1 MPFYDYSTMMPSLDL
16 ALLGTFPVQHSSH
29 TLTEFYSN
37 GVRALLAYLAVEA
50 DRPHER
56 TLIGELLWPD
66 EPTAKGL
73 LNLRQAIYRLDQAL
87 IPAALPVP
95 FTQTTR
101 QTVQLNPALDL
112 NLDVRQFIRLIAVAR
127 THRHRRLTV
136 CGPCLAAL
144 REAVALYRGDFLAGF
159 SASAP
164 FDEWQ
169 AVWRARLRAQTIW
182 ALDTLVLHHEQR
194 GEWDAACAQLRHWL
208 ELEPWC
214 EEAHRRLMVA
224 LVSAGQRSAALAQYE
239 ICRRILARELDTT
252 PDPTTTNLVA
262 RLRVSTPATWFAPPY
277 AVPTVETPLMGRTA
291 ALAALAAQLA
301 SPVGRLLTLTG
312 PGGSG
317 KTRLALAAAA
327 AERGTFTDGI
337 FFVSLVPVDDADGLV
352 AAIAEGLH
360 LPMTAEHCVTVSTL
374 STHLKAREVL
384 LVLDNFE
391 PLLAYAPL
399 LGTLR
404 DAAPNLRILVT
415 SRVPLHL
422 LDEEVLRVGGLE
434 PATSTDADDPAIRLF
449 VQAARRVAPDFT
461 PTDADLVT
469 ISMISQAL
477 DRLPLTLKL
486 AAGLVDHLDPAAILA
501 LVWTDPDALE
511 SDLRDLPERHRSIR
525 NLFASSWRLLPDKQQ
540 QILAY
545 CALFAASFSRAA
557 VVVVAMG
564 GTPGNAMRDR
574 MVGRSLAALSDHA
587 LLQRVGPDRYAL
599 HPLVRQFASEY
610 YACLPTAEQA
620 ASRARH
626 RAYFLGLMAQHAD
639 AIVGPTGQA
648 VVELLRIELAD
659 IHLAW
664 HNASLDNDLA
674 LMGAATHGLLDLLR
688 IGELHA
694 VGSFTF
700 TAAITR
706 LRSTLTNDH
715 DASPLARHTLVQ
727 LLIAHAEM
735 CFIQGD
741 HATVMTEAQAAAE
754 LAHALGNPELEGEA
768 QFAWGKGLRRQGAIQ
783 AAQAQFAHGARLIRA
798 CQDSP
803 ALRRLRSDLHR
814 YMGLGAWSFGHFAS
828 THAHYHAS
836 LRLAQSID
844 YRYGEGNIRYGL
856 SLVANMQGDYSEAL
870 EHSTVALA
878 IFRASGNRTGE
889 ESVLITLGLARMYRG
904 EDTAAQS
911 AFAAH
916 GRVYEFTG
924 DRQIEVINTIL
935 SGAVSLRLGDYAAA
949 RTTLANG
956 LATGQA
962 LDYRWGNSIGLTFIG
977 LLRHLTGDQHGA
989 VAACREAL
997 AITEQSGDIV
1007 IGSHALT
1014 HLGHALAA
1022 LGNITEA
1029 TACYERAVAIR
1040 RAVSQVHL
1048 VPEPLA
1054 GLIELALARGDL
1066 PTALAHSETILATYA
1081 QTHLAGPEEP
1091 SRIILA
1097 CYRSLLLAE
1106 DTRAG
1111 ALIIQAAQQLRE
1123 RAARLTNP
1131 DQQATLCEAVAAN
1144 HTLLALAD
1152 AAMAA
1157 GSDRNPALDK
1167 VQTSVIPA

>member
-1 MPFYDYSTMMPSLDL
+1 MFQIADFRLQMCRNMTPSLDL
-16 ALLGTFPVQHSSH
+16 ALLGTFHVQSASQ
-29 TLTEFYSN
+29 TLREFYSN
-37 GVRALLAYLAVEA
+37 GVRALLAYLAVEG

-56 TLIGELLWPD
+56 KLLGDLLWPD

-73 LNLRQAIYRLDQAL
+73 LNLRQALYRLDQAL

-112 NLDVRQFIRLIAVAR
+112 NLDVRQFIRLVTTAR
-127 THRHRRLTV
+127 THRHRRLSV
-136 CGPCLAAL
+136 CRPCLAAL
-144 REAVALYRGDFLAGF
+144 REAIALYRGDFLAGF
-159 SASAP
+159 NASAP
-164 FDEWQ
+164 FDAWQ
-169 AVWRARLRAQTIW
+169 AVWSARLRAQTIW
-182 ALDTLVLHHEQR
+182 ALDMLVFHHEQR
-194 GEWDAACAQLRHWL
+194 GEWDEACTRLRHWL

-224 LVSAGQRSAALAQYE
+224 LASAGQRSAALAQYE
-239 ICRRILARELDTT
+239 ICRRIVARDLDAIPEPNTTALA
-252 PDPTTTNLVA
+252 A
-262 RLRVSTPATWFAPPY
+262 RLRVSNPATWFAPPY
-277 AVPTVETPLMGRTA
+277 VVPIVETPLMGRTA
-291 ALAALAAQLA
+291 ALANIAAQLTA
-301 SPVGRLLTLTG
+301 PVGRLLTLVG

-477 DRLPLTLKL
+477 DRLPLALKL

-741 HATVMTEAQAAAE
+741 YATVMTEAQAAAE

-768 QFAWGKGLRRQGAIQ
+768 QFAWGKGLRRQGAMQ
-783 AAQAQFAHGARLIRA
+783 AAQARFAHGARLIRA
-798 CQDSP
+798 CPDSP

-814 YMGLGAWSFGHFAS
+814 YMGLGEWSFGHFAA

-836 LRLAQSID
+836 LRLAQSIA
-844 YRYGEGNIRYGL
+844 YRYGEGNIHYGL
-856 SLVANMQGDYSEAL
+856 SLVANMQGAYGESL
-870 EHSTVALA
+870 EHSTAALA
-878 IFRASGNRTGE
+878 IFRASGNRAGE
-889 ESVLITLGLARMYRG
+889 GSVLISLGLAHMYRG
-904 EDTAAQS
+904 EYTAAQS

-916 GRVYEFTG
+916 ERVYEFTG
-924 DRQIEVINTIL
+924 DRQIEVVNLIL
-935 SGAVSLRLGDYAAA
+935 SGTVLLRLGDYAAA

-956 LATGQA
+956 LTAGRA

-989 VAACREAL
+989 VVACREAL
-997 AITEQSGDIV
+997 AITEQSSDMV
-1007 IGSHALT
+1007 IGSYTLT

-1022 LGNITEA
+1022 LGDVTEA

-1040 RAVSQVHL
+1040 RVVSQVHL
-1048 VPEPLA
+1048 IPEPLA

-1081 QTHLAGPEEP
+1081 LTHLAGTEEP

-1106 DTRAG
+1106 DTRARP
-1111 ALIIQAAQQLRE
+1111 LLLQAAQQLRE

-1131 DQQATLCEAVAAN
+1131 DQEATFYEDVAAN
-1144 HTLLALAD
+1144 RMLLS
-1152 AAMAA
+1152 MAE
-1157 GSDRNPALDK
+1157 GLGY
-1167 VQTSVIPA
+1167 

>member
-1 MPFYDYSTMMPSLDL
+1 MCRNMTLSLDI
-16 ALLGTFPVQHSSH
+16 ALLGTFHVQHSNH
-29 TLTEFYSN
+29 TLSEFYSN
-37 GVRALLAYLAVEA
+37 GVRALLAYLAVEG

-56 TLIGELLWPD
+56 KLLGDMLWPD
-66 EPTAKGL
+66 KPTAKGL
-73 LNLRQAIYRLDQAL
+73 LNLRQALYRLDQSL

-101 QTVQLNPALDL
+101 QTIQLNPALDL
-112 NLDVRQFIRLIAVAR
+112 NLDVRQFIRLVTTAR

-136 CGPCLAAL
+136 CGSCLAAM

-169 AVWRARLRAQTIW
+169 AMWSARLRTQMIW
-182 ALDTLVLHHEQR
+182 ALDTLVIHHEQR
-194 GEWDAACAQLRHWL
+194 GEWDEACVRLRHWL

-224 LVSAGQRSAALAQYE
+224 LASAGLRSAALTQYE
-239 ICRRILARELDTT
+239 ICRRILARDFNTT
-252 PDPTTTNLVA
+252 PDPTTISLVA
-262 RLRVSTPATWFAPPY
+262 GLRVSTPATWFAPPY
-277 AVPTVETPLMGRTA
+277 AVPIVETPLMGRTA
-291 ALAALAAQLA
+291 ALADLAAQLV

-337 FFVSLVPVDDADGLV
+337 FFVSLVSVSDADDLV

-360 LPMTAEHCVTVSTL
+360 LPITAEHRVTVTTL
-374 STHLKAREVL
+374 SAYLKAREIL
-384 LVLDNFE
+384 LILDNFE
-391 PLLAYAPL
+391 PLLAHAPL
-399 LGTLR
+399 LGTLH

-422 LDEEVLRVGGLE
+422 LDEVVLRVGGLE
-434 PATSTDADDPAIRLF
+434 PAAVTSASEPEDDPATQLF
-449 VQAARRVAPDFT
+449 MHAARRVSPDFT
-461 PTDADLVT
+461 PIDADLVT
-469 ISMISQAL
+469 IRMISQSL
-477 DRLPLTLKL
+477 DRLPLALML
-486 AAGLVDHLDPAAILA
+486 AAGLVDHLDPAEILA

-511 SDLRDLPERHRSIR
+511 SDMRDLPERHRSIR
-525 NLFASSWRLLPDKQQ
+525 NLFASNWQLLPDEQQ
-540 QILAY
+540 QILAH
-545 CALFAASFSRAA
+545 CSLFAASFSRAA
-557 VVVVAMG
+557 VVAVAME
-564 GTPGNAMRDR
+564 GTPSNAMRDR
-574 MVGRSLAALSDHA
+574 MVGRSLAALSDLA
-587 LLQRVGPDRYAL
+587 LLQRVGPDRYTL
-599 HPLVRQFASEY
+599 HPLVRQFASEHH
-610 YACLPTAEQA
+610 ACLPATEQA

-626 RAYFLGLMAQHAD
+626 RAYFLGLVAQHAD
-639 AIVGPTGQA
+639 AIVGPNGQA
-648 VVELLRIELAD
+648 VVDLLRIKLAD

-664 HNASLDNDLA
+664 HNASLTNDLA

-694 VGSFTF
+694 VGTFTF

-735 CFIQGD
+735 SFIQGD
-741 HATVMTEAQAAAE
+741 YATVMTEAQAAAE

-768 QFAWGKGLRRQGAIQ
+768 QFAWGKGLRRQGAMQ

-798 CQDSP
+798 CHDSP

-814 YMGLGAWSFGHFAS
+814 YIGLGAWSFGHFAVA
-828 THAHYHAS
+828 HAHYHAS
-836 LRLAQSID
+836 LRLAQSIA
-844 YRYGEGNIRYGL
+844 YRYGEGNVHYSL
-856 SLVANMQGDYSEAL
+856 SLVANMQGAYDESL
-870 EHSTVALA
+870 EHSTAALA

-889 ESVLITLGLARMYRG
+889 GSVLIGLGLAHMYRG

-916 GRVYEFTG
+916 ERIYEFTG
-924 DRQIEVINTIL
+924 DRQIEVVNIIL
-935 SGAVSLRLGDYAAA
+935 SGVVSLRLGDYAAA

-956 LATGQA
+956 LAAGQA
-962 LDYRWGNSIGLTFIG
+962 LDYRWGNSIGLTFTG

-989 VAACREAL
+989 VVACREAL
-997 AITEQSGDIV
+997 AITEQSGDMV
-1007 IGSHALT
+1007 VGSHALT

-1054 GLIELALARGDL
+1054 GLIELALAQGDL

-1106 DTRAG
+1106 DTRAKP
-1111 ALIIQAAQQLRE
+1111 LLRQAAQQLRE

-1131 DQQATLCEAVAAN
+1131 DQQATFCQDVAAN
-1144 HTLLALAD
+1144 RTLLALA
-1152 AAMAA
+1152 
-1157 GSDRNPALDK
+1157 GG
-1167 VQTSVIPA
+1167 